1 MTKKKK
7 SKTLEELASEY
18 KSFTEPNSGVPAGK
32 SKPVIRPGL
41 ECVFTSRFRR
51 KTQSWVCGV
60 TYLRE
65 HAPVSMAKRI
75 IARTPSG
82 HKAGTHAAW
91 CLKHDTLSPSTSRRK
106 TAIDLCRVSTEWCEK
121 CAAEQNAE

>member
-1 MTKKKK
+1 MTKTKK
-7 SKTLEELASEY
+7 SKSLVELASEY

-41 ECVFTSRFRR
+41 EAVFTSRFRR
-51 KTQSWVCGV
+51 KTQTWVCGV
-60 TYLRE
+60 TLLRE
-65 HAPVSMAKRI
+65 HCPVSMAKRI

-91 CLKHDTLSPSTSRRK
+91 CLKCDTLSPSTSSRK
-106 TAIDLCRVSTEWCEK
+106 TAIDLCKTSHVWCEK